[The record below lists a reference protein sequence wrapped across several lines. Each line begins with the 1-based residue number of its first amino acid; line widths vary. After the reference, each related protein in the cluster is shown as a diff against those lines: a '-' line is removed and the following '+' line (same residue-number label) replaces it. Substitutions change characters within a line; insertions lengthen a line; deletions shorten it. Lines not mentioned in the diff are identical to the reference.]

1 MKDFADFVDNIKN
14 VALKTKNVMV
24 SFDVKSMFTHVPVD
38 YAVECC
44 KTALDSDAVQW
55 SLTSCAAAL
64 IFAYATHFSFNG
76 SFYRQMFGTAMG
88 ASVSVACAN
97 LAMEALEESW

>member
-44 KTALDSDAVQW
+44 KTAW
-55 SLTSCAAAL
+55 SLTSCVAAL